1 MEDLQRNLRH
11 ILANRHSAEARGF
24 WETLLKEIE
33 RRVKNAQYNRW
44 SDVLRSTETEELV
57 GDVLFDLMQGGLA
70 RFRGESIGELYAFI
84 RTICERKVAR
94 AAQKR
99 IRERKHVD
107 FKADLTFDDR
117 TVPAKAEVSE
127 GPGWKV
133 DSPLP
138 TKDQTYLTELLQAG
152 SKAELAR
159 RKGVSRAAV
168 TQRIQRIHVKLQ
180 ELGEQARL
188 EHRSWLQRQAES
200 VIAAEP
206 TPS

>member
-1 MEDLQRNLRH
+1 MEDLQRNIRH
-11 ILANRHSAEARGF
+11 ILANRHSADARAF

-33 RRVKNAQYNRW
+33 RRVRYVQQSRW

-107 FKADLTFDDR
+107 YKADLTFDDR
-117 TVPAKAEVSE
+117 TVPAKAEASE
-127 GPGWKV
+127 IQGWEV
-133 DSPLP
+133 NSPLP
-138 TKDQTYLTELLQAG
+138 TKDQAYLTELLKAG

-188 EHRSWLQRQAES
+188 EHRTWLQRQAES
-200 VIAAEP
+200 VISTE
-206 TPS
+206 TSSS